1 VDLATMMA
9 LEPYGDD
16 SWVATGPQ
24 YPWGGLYGGQIV
36 AQGLMAAALTVDET
50 YQPNSLHASFIR
62 SGSHTEKILFEV
74 ERVRD
79 GRSFCNRRVVARQ
92 AVGAILTMT
101 ASFHVEEDGLAVQTA
116 VRPSMPRPEELP
128 SDRWTP
134 LFDRRFAP
142 APAPGSVAA
151 WMKVDGDLGDDPAVQ
166 AAALAYLSDDLPTD
180 SVVSLHPDR
189 VVSDQFH
196 EQFFSAS
203 LDHAVW
209 FHQPTRVDA
218 WHVQTFACQGLMGS
232 RGVAIGQVFGADGTH
247 AATISQEVVLR
258 RRH

>member
-1 VDLATMMA
+1 MMA

-36 AQGLMAAALTVDET
+36 AQGLMAAALTVD
-50 YQPNSLHASFIR
+50 PAFRAHSLHASFIR

-101 ASFHVEEDGLAVQTA
+101 ASFHVEEEGLTVQTL
-116 VRPSMPRPEELP
+116 VRPSMPRPDGLP

-142 APAPGSVAA
+142 APGAGGVAA
-151 WMKVDGDLGDDPAVQ
+151 WMKADGDLGDDPALH

-180 SVVSLHPDR
+180 AVVALHPDR
-189 VVSDQFH
+189 EVSDQFH

-209 FHQPTRVDA
+209 FHQPVRVDE
-218 WHVQTFACQGLMGS
+218 WHVQTVTCLGLTGS
-232 RGVAIGQVFGADGTH
+232 RGVAVGQVFAADGTH
-247 AATISQEVVLR
+247 AATLSQEVVLR
-258 RRH
+258 RRR